1 MYYEYIR
8 LREDG
13 EIERARIDDLQGEVT
28 GRRVYNLKAWFDEHP
43 DERKRLGWIKY
54 EHPAAE
60 DEGVEYDPQT
70 QILMRNPVTV
80 DEWTIKDELYVV
92 DKSEEFLLFEEMVN
106 LAWDAPSFGNTVG
119 GITFSVPGEVV

>member
-1 MYYEYIR
+1 MYYEYVR
-8 LREDG
+8 MREDG
-13 EIERARIDDLQGEVT
+13 EVERARIDDLQGVIT
-28 GRRVYNLKAWFDEHP
+28 GHRVYNLKAWFDEHP

-54 EHPAAE
+54 EHPDAK

-70 QILMRNPVTV
+70 QILMRNPVMI

-106 LAWDAPSFGNTVG
+106 LAWDAPSFGNTVV